1 MCGVAK
7 IGVRFLVS
15 ISLLALLGTPGCV
28 GNPIP
33 HPQGVEGPVTSP
45 GDFSGSTPVDSAS
58 EPSLDGG
65 GELADA
71 ITGDASI
78 EMDGAGSEDA
88 GDQGPEE
95 DVNSSD

>member
-33 HPQGVEGPVTSP
+33 HPQGVEGSVTSP
-45 GDFSGSTPVDSAS
+45 GSTPVDSAS
-58 EPSLDGG
+58 EPSLDDGS
-65 GELADA
+65 ELADA